1 MEAGNPMV
9 DPMHFDR
16 WAGAY
21 ERFRPPYPDALWERL
36 RDLGL
41 MMPGKR
47 AVELGAGSG
56 QATAALVEAGL
67 SVTAVEPGPNLAGR
81 LRARLP
87 QVTVLTG
94 TAEEAE
100 LPEAGFDLAVAATSV
115 HWLNLEIVLPKLHRA
130 LVPGS
135 SFAVW
140 RTAFG
145 DPTVRTRFRE
155 RTGQI
160 VGRRRAAPARPGP
173 DELDTAGWV
182 RELTAGGLFAEV
194 STDTFRWSIVL
205 GADEVHGLFSTFSNW
220 SAAEVEEATQA
231 VRDLGGSVTE
241 HYVTPLIV
249 VERAAFP

>member
-1 MEAGNPMV
+1 MV

-16 WAGAY
+16 RAGVY
-21 ERFRPPYPDALWERL
+21 EKYRPPYPEALWNRL

-41 MMPGKR
+41 LLPGRR

-67 SVTAVEPGPNLAGR
+67 NVTAVEPGPNHAGR
-81 LRARLP
+81 LRERLP
-87 QVTVLTG
+87 QVTVLAG
-94 TAEEAE
+94 TAEEVE
-100 LPEAGFDLAVAATSV
+100 LPEAGLDLAVAATSV
-115 HWLNLEIVLPKLHRA
+115 HWLNLGIVLPKLHRA
-130 LVPGS
+130 LVPGGR
-135 SFAVW
+135 FAVW

-145 DPTVRTRFRE
+145 DPAVRTPFRE

-160 VGRRRAAPARPGP
+160 VGRRRGAPVRPGP

-182 RELTAGGLFAEV
+182 RELTAGELFAEV
-194 STDTFRWSIVL
+194 STNTFRWSIEL
-205 GADEVHGLFSTFSNW
+205 GADQIHGLFSTFSNW

-249 VERAAFP
+249 VERVSLP

>member
-1 MEAGNPMV
+1 
-9 DPMHFDR
+9 MHFDR
-16 WAGAY
+16 RVEVY
-21 ERFRPPYPDALWERL
+21 EKYRPPYPDALWNRL
-36 RDLGL
+36 RDLDL
-41 MMPGKR
+41 LLPGTR
-47 AVELGAGSG
+47 ALELGAGSG
-56 QATAALVEAGL
+56 QATVALVDAGL

-81 LRARLP
+81 LLERLP
-87 QVTVLTG
+87 QVTVLAG

-130 LVPGS
+130 LAPGG

-145 DPTVRTRFRE
+145 NPAVRTPFRE

-160 VGRRRAAPARPGP
+160 VGRRRGAPARPGP

-182 RELTAGGLFAEV
+182 KELTADGLFAEA
-194 STDTFRWSIVL
+194 STDTFAWSIEL
-205 GADEVHGLFSTFSNW
+205 GADQIHGLFSTFSNW
-220 SAAEVEEATQA
+220 SAGEVEEAAQA
-231 VRDLGGSVTE
+231 VRTLGGYVTE

-249 VERAAFP
+249 LKRVSTP